1 MEEWS
6 GKFKILSQ
14 DIQPSHPQISLCW
27 FPMRPLAAS
36 RRGNWQQGYALRS
49 SYQLYPCGAGK
60 LRKNITAPQRVDD
73 YYGQLSR
80 QKTG

>member
-1 MEEWS
+1 
-6 GKFKILSQ
+6 
-14 DIQPSHPQISLCW
+14 
-27 FPMRPLAAS
+27 MRPLAAS